1 MTKSK
6 KDFRNILDEY
16 RQEKSKTSSQDSL
29 SRKIMEI
36 TRAGRGFALAQPQDI
51 CIICDSQDVCNP
63 CDWNDWHCGTRDG
76 VCITRDSCDMHDLID
91 VEQS

>member
-36 TRAGRGFALAQPQDI
+36 TTAGRRFAIAQPQDI
-51 CIICDSQDVCNP
+51 CFTCDTSDVCNP
-63 CDWNDWHCGTRDG
+63 CDWNDFHCGGTDG
-76 VCITRDSCDMHDLID
+76 VCIFSDSCDMADGID
-91 VEQS
+91 VEY